1 MFQDLVNNRDVA
13 SICFSNPKGYCTWLL
28 HAHGR
33 LELGYVDGED
43 RDHANE
49 WVVQGNGAWDPTTPL
64 RTYRYDALER
74 PWFLTALSQPYPLW
88 TPIYFWFPDQR
99 DASVTGTGYT
109 RAVRSVDGKL
119 LGVMVVD
126 VTLSALSDHLRQM
139 DIAHNGSVFIVDE
152 QGLLV
157 AASEGAVNSS
167 EGTRLSPA
175 QSSSTAARSIA
186 PLVTAAVHGPEV
198 SAPEVENQRVMIDT
212 PIGDLPARARVTE
225 IKPFPG
231 IHWHIVTLLHEES
244 FLSKATSLRK
254 RAFMLAGTAI
264 AGGIVLGLLLSRLL
278 SHPLMRLTEHV
289 SRVGSG
295 DFDARLHLSRASE
308 LSMLANEVND
318 MAAGLKQRMMLEQS
332 MAVAEQIQ
340 QSLLPEAVP
349 ALRGLEVA
357 ACSRYCESTGGDYY
371 DFIHVERL
379 ESHGTLVVVGDVTG
393 HGLGA
398 ALLMSTA
405 RGAVRSAC
413 IDAPSLGHIM
423 MRANEVLAGN
433 ARLGMFMTLALVFVN
448 PETHHIHWA
457 SAGHDP
463 AIIYHPDSGRFEELT
478 SGDMPLGIEP
488 SIPYREFS
496 RPCAT
501 PGTMILIGT
510 DGIWEAR
517 NPNGEMFGKERIHEL
532 MREYADSADALAEAI
547 KRAMFDWVGPS
558 PLQDDVTFVVIRV
571 ETARAG

>member
-1 MFQDLVNNRDVA
+1 
-13 SICFSNPKGYCTWLL
+13 
-28 HAHGR
+28 
-33 LELGYVDGED
+33 VDGRD
-43 RDHANE
+43 RDHATE
-49 WVVQGNGAWDPTTPL
+49 WIAQSNGAVDRSKPL
-64 RTYRYDALER
+64 RVYHYDVLKR
-74 PWFLTALSQPYPLW
+74 PWYELALANPYPLW
-88 TPIYFWFPDQR
+88 VPIYFWFPDQR
-99 DASVTGTGYT
+99 DASVTGTGFV
-109 RAVRSVDGKL
+109 RAIRASDGAL
-119 LGVMVVD
+119 LGVLIID
-126 VTLSALSDHLRQM
+126 VTLSALSDHLRHM

-157 AASEGAVNSS
+157 AASEGPVNSP

-175 QSSSTAARSIA
+175 DSSSAAARAIA
-186 PLVTAAVHGPEV
+186 PLVEASVHGPQV
-198 SAPEVENQRVMIDT
+198 QASEVENQRIL
-212 PIGDLPARARVTE
+212 IGWPDGQLPARARITE

-244 FLSKATSLRK
+244 FLSKAASLRQ
-254 RAFMLAGTAI
+254 RAFALAGTAI
-264 AGGIVLGLLLSRLL
+264 VGGIALGLLLSRRL

-289 SRVGSG
+289 ARVGGG
-295 DFDARLHLSRASE
+295 DFDARLHLSHASE
-308 LSMLANEVND
+308 LNTLANEVND

-332 MAVAEQIQ
+332 MAVAEEIQ
-340 QSLLPEAVP
+340 QSLLPESVP
-349 ALRGLEVA
+349 ELRGLQVA

-371 DFIHVERL
+371 DFIHVNRL
-379 ESHGTLVVVGDVTG
+379 DAHGTLVVVGDVTG

-413 IDAPSLGHIM
+413 IDAPSLGHIL

-448 PETHHIHWA
+448 PETRHVHWA

-463 AIIYHPDSGRFEELT
+463 AMIYHPDSDSFEELT

-517 NPNGEMFGKERIHEL
+517 NATGEMFGKDRVQQIIRRHHGSAEEL
-532 MREYADSADALAEAI
+532 SEAI
-547 KRAMFDWVGPS
+547 KQAMYNWVGPA

-571 ETARAG
+571 EAP